1 MTNKKIC
8 DKIRL
13 IYKRRDYTMFL
24 TIQEL
29 ETIKESYL
37 KEIADLKLKV
47 EVVEDF
53 IGLAKSKNVETE
65 EVETVEVEA
74 ETEYTTTSIH

>member
-1 MTNKKIC
+1 
-8 DKIRL
+8 
-13 IYKRRDYTMFL
+13 MFL